1 MDQIPNREIDS
12 IVELIVID
20 SHEMV
25 STQVQVLVEQ
35 IMDGTLGKALIET
48 SRHHIFMEYRVN
60 TMFVDGKCVATDGGV
75 VTVMIG
81 PNVDLM
87 ERQ

>member
-20 SHEMV
+20 AHEMV

-35 IMDGTLGKALIET
+35 IMDGTLDKALIET
-48 SRHHIFMEYRVN
+48 SRHHILMEHRVN
-60 TMFVDGKCVATDGGV
+60 TIDGFAM
-75 VTVMIG
+75 VMIG
-81 PNVDLM
+81 PNIDTMV
-87 ERQ
+87 

>member
-35 IMDGTLGKALIET
+35 ILDGTLGKALIET
-48 SRHHIFMEYRVN
+48 SRHHILMEYRVN
-60 TMFVDGKCVATDGGV
+60 AMFVEGKCVATDDGFV
-75 VTVMIG
+75 MVMIG
-81 PNVDLM
+81 PNVDTM
-87 ERQ
+87 V